1 MVKRTATSSWVKVF
15 NRNLST
21 LTRNTRRVQTRAAKA
36 VVKQAAT
43 QKQPPATPG
52 DWLSGMAIGPGG
64 ARRYHL
70 YRPPD
75 LLAGER
81 LPLLVMLHGCG
92 QDAASFAQSTRMN
105 AIARRERFLVLYPEQ
120 DRMASAQRCWNWF
133 ETRSGRAHAEVA
145 LILAAVDQVC
155 LLQPV
160 DRSRMA
166 LAGLSAGA
174 SMAAL
179 VASRHPSRFKA
190 VAMHSGIA
198 PGAADSTATALAAMR
213 GRRLPAPWS
222 PAPGQTLQ
230 SLPPLLV
237 IQGGRDTLVA
247 SSNGAAAAGAWA
259 LAGGAAAGAR
269 RSQQRGQ
276 RHPMHVTDFK
286 HRGRTAA
293 TLVDVDRLGHA
304 WSGGAANQPYSDAQG
319 PDASRMV
326 WAFVSKQFPS
336 ARAPAATRALKAPA
350 RPSAQ
355 PPTASAFNIP
365 LLFNPFA
372 LFALKGATLNP

>member
-1 MVKRTATSSWVKVF
+1 MAPRAAASSWVKLF
-15 NRNLST
+15 NRNLATVARQARSA
-21 LTRNTRRVQTRAAKA
+21 QTRATAA
-36 VVKQAAT
+36 AVKQATGAT
-43 QKQPPATPG
+43 KPPATPG

-75 LLAGER
+75 LQPGER

-92 QDAASFAQSTRMN
+92 QDAASFAHSTRMN
-105 AIARRERFLVLYPEQ
+105 ALARRERFMVLYPEQ

-133 ETRSGRAHAEVA
+133 DTRSGRAISEMA
-145 LILAAVDQVC
+145 LILTAIDQVC

-160 DRSRMA
+160 DRARVA

-179 VASRHPSRFKA
+179 MASRHPARFKA
-190 VAMHSGIA
+190 VVMHSGIA
-198 PGAADSTATALAAMR
+198 PGAADSTATAFAAMR
-213 GRRLPAPWS
+213 GNRLLAPLS

-230 SLPPLLV
+230 PLPPLLV
-237 IQGGRDTLVA
+237 IQGERDAVVA
-247 SSNGAAAAGAWA
+247 PSNGAAAAGMWA
-259 LAGGAAAGAR
+259 LAAGAAAGAP

-276 RHPMHVTDFK
+276 RHAVQVTDYK

-293 TLVDVDRLGHA
+293 TLISVSRLGHA
-304 WSGGAANQPYSDAQG
+304 WSGGAANQPFSDAQG

-326 WAFVSKQFPS
+326 WAFVSRQFPPVRVPATS
-336 ARAPAATRALKAPA
+336 KALLRPAALPA
-350 RPSAQ
+350 VHL
-355 PPTASAFNIP
+355 P

-372 LFALKGATLNP
+372 FFALKGATLKP